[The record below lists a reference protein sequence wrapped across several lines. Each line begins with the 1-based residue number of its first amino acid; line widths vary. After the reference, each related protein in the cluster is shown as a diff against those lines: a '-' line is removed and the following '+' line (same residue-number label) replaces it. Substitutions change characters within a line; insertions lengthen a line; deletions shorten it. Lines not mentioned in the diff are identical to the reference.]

1 MELSGYRYKCAG
13 GETWDSVALDV
24 YDNENYAADLLSA
37 NPEHCRKS
45 VFTGGE
51 LLYLPVIEVPEDEDE
66 EGKELPE
73 TPPWK
78 E

>member
-1 MELSGYRYKCAG
+1 MELSGYGYKCSG
-13 GETWDSVALDV
+13 GETWDSIALEIYGD
-24 YDNENYAADLLSA
+24 EKYAADLLCA
-37 NPEHCRKS
+37 NPEYDRIS

-51 LLYLPVIEVPEDEDE
+51 LLLLPVVEVPEDDDE
-66 EGKELPE
+66 ETAIPA